1 MNAAASSPSAPPAV
15 AAAARPRV
23 FAPRRLALLAL
34 SGLLG
39 AAAFPLAFNFTDGKE
54 IFASGVLEPL
64 AFVCLVPALVATEGL
79 SGWKTFWT
87 GTLAGMVF
95 FTGAFWWVNVAMT
108 TFGGMPNI
116 LSIPAL
122 ELLVGW
128 CAIHWG
134 LAFFATRFLEA
145 RHGWSAS
152 AVFAPV
158 WMASELM
165 RNYFCSGFPWANLGY
180 SQMRNLW
187 LSQVGSLF
195 GVYGVAGLVA
205 LVNAA
210 LYEVWRW
217 RVQKV
222 RPTPVRWMAAGGAA
236 LVLGHAYGAIRVAV
250 VEPEIEAAPKVQVAV
265 VQGNIDQKLKN
276 NQGAHWQMV
285 LDAYN
290 PPTVAADASGADL
303 IVWPEAAYPRSFP
316 LWMRAMPPNALA
328 KPQYSAN
335 LLLGVDR
342 WDPGARAG
350 ENSAFLLDQQLK
362 VTSLYTKHHLVPF
375 GEYVPLKKYLSW
387 LPIDNLVPGEFHPGE
402 DLVTMR
408 FPAKSLGGREASV
421 APEICYDAIFP
432 EISRAYAN
440 QGADILVNLT
450 NDAWYGLS
458 GAPYQFLRIV
468 AMRAVETGRPVA
480 RAANTGISGFIDPL
494 GRVHEATP
502 LGIVKSDLNVV
513 DAKLRHPSEWRMA
526 AVPIMEGRT
535 PYVVL
540 GDLPAYLASAF
551 ALGGVG
557 WGWWK
562 RRREKKAK
570 KA

>member
-1 MNAAASSPSAPPAV
+1 VNAAASSPSAPAAV

-23 FAPRRLALLAL
+23 FTPRRLGLLAL
-34 SGLLG
+34 SGLAG
-39 AAAFPLAFNFTDGKE
+39 AAAFPLAFHFTDGKE
-54 IFASGVLEPL
+54 IFAGGILEPL
-64 AFVCLVPALVATEGL
+64 AFVCLVPALIATEGL

-108 TFGGMPNI
+108 TFGGMPQY
-116 LSIPAL
+116 LSIPCL

-134 LAFFATRFLEA
+134 LAFFVTRFLAA

-222 RPTPVRWMAAGGAA
+222 RPMPARWMAGAGAA

-250 VEPEIEAAPKVQVAV
+250 LEPEIEAAPKVQVAV

-276 NQGAHWQMV
+276 SQGAHWQMV
-285 LDAYN
+285 LDAYD

-316 LWMRAMPPNALA
+316 MWMRAMPPNALA

-350 ENSAFLLDQQLK
+350 ENSAFLLDPSLK
-362 VTSLYTKHHLVPF
+362 VTGLYTKHHLVPF

-387 LPIDNLVPGEFHPGE
+387 LPIDNIVPGEFKPGE

-408 FPAKSLGGREASV
+408 FPVKSLGGREASV

-440 QGADILVNLT
+440 QGAEILVNLT

-502 LGIVKSDLNVV
+502 LGIVKSDFNVV
-513 DAKLRHPSEWRMA
+513 DARLRHPSEWRMA
-526 AVPIMEGRT
+526 AVPLLSRRT

-540 GDLPAYLASAF
+540 GDLPAYLAAAF
-551 ALGGVG
+551 AVFGVG

-562 RRREKKAK
+562 RRRERKA
-570 KA
+570 